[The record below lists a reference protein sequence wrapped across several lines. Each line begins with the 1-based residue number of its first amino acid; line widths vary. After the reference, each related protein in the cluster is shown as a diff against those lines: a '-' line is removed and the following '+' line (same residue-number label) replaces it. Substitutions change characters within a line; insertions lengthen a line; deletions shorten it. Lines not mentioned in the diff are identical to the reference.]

1 MSLLHLFKMGI
12 QGLLQALKP
21 YCEAVHV
28 SKYCGQRVG
37 IDAYSWLHKG
47 AYACSMELQQDDA
60 RSKRRK
66 VPAYVHYCM
75 HRIRMLKYNHVTP
88 VVVFDGGRLP
98 LKALTEQDR
107 RRRRETNLEN
117 AQRKQADGD
126 MLGAQEL
133 FQRSVEITPAM
144 AHELIEVLRGE
155 GVEFVVAPYE
165 ADAQLAH
172 LAGLPKQK
180 GGIVAVI
187 SEDSDL
193 LAYGC
198 KAVLFKMDRYG
209 HCEEICL
216 QKLFECDET
225 PAKALC
231 FKGFTQDLFLGMCV
245 MAGCDFLPSIPGIGV
260 KRAHAL
266 LAKYRSIPRVLSKL
280 KFEKP
285 TVFPENYITGFSQA
299 KAIFSHARVYD
310 LEERLLVLLNPLP
323 EELLE
328 EFEGDTDFLGPEL
341 PQSRAKAIAEGRL
354 DPITMEA
361 FNSVLSPKSPALE
374 FGGKKDLKKNLDST
388 PSPIT
393 PLSMYGSKK
402 GSPKISKLSNSG
414 SLSSRQGSKPAIFP
428 AKPFSMFGSK
438 RKTLRILDSPP
449 LQASESD
456 GRNEPV
462 QMDSEKAFWCG
473 TAEELIGSLVGNTHN
488 VSTTTSSFKA
498 LVHDDTSE
506 ASQVSITNVQITSE
520 VECSV
525 SGRTSN
531 DPNEVDH
538 TVFSQLKFSAQGAY
552 REASQSGSANVS
564 KNPFKRKAAG
574 NSSYSVPL
582 TAYDSRVAS
591 EDVQRAAEEIDHP
604 SACPAGESI
613 LTSLR
618 EIPGDNSDCQV
629 LSPVVAPTK
638 IRLVMNEANLASQTA
653 SVTGPAMGDEDESS
667 SSVLTELS
675 PNYQRREA
683 SPSDDFVTEE
693 ASRPVPAHRSAAK
706 SFVRSRLGKG
716 SRSKSSGQNDR
727 SSGGRRLKASNSSPM
742 IPTQGGILK
751 FFKPATL

>member
-1 MSLLHLFKMGI
+1 MGI

-21 YCEAVHV
+21 YIEAVHV
-28 SKYCGQRVG
+28 KKYSGQRVG

-47 AYACSMELQQDDA
+47 AYACSMELHQDDT
-60 RSKRRK
+60 RSKRRRL
-66 VPAYVHYCM
+66 PAYVHYCM

-98 LKALTEQDR
+98 LKAMTEQDR

-144 AHELIEVLRGE
+144 AHELIEVLREE

-165 ADAQLAH
+165 ADAQLAY

-198 KAVLFKMDRYG
+198 KSVLFKMDRYG

-216 QKLFECDET
+216 QKLFECEET
-225 PAKALC
+225 PAKSLC

-280 KFEKP
+280 KMEKP
-285 TVFPENYITGFSQA
+285 KVFPENYMSDFSQA

-310 LEERLLVLLNPLP
+310 REERSLVLLNPLS

-328 EFEGDTDFLGPEL
+328 EFDGDTDFLGPGL

-361 FNSVLSPKSPALE
+361 FNSVPSPKTPGLAFGEKKE
-374 FGGKKDLKKNLDST
+374 FKKNLDST

-393 PLSMYGSKK
+393 PFSMYSSKK
-402 GSPKISKLSNSG
+402 GSPNFSQLSN
-414 SLSSRQGSKPAIFP
+414 SRQGSKPAIFP
-428 AKPFSMFGSK
+428 ATAFSMFGSK
-438 RKTLRILDSPP
+438 RKTLNIFDSPP

-456 GRNEPV
+456 GRIEP
-462 QMDSEKAFWCG
+462 DSEKAFWCG
-473 TAEELIGSLVGNTHN
+473 TAEELIGSLVVNTHT
-488 VSTTTSSFKA
+488 VSTTKSFRP
-498 LVHDDTSE
+498 LGNDDNSE
-506 ASQVSITNVQITSE
+506 ASQVYITNVQISSE
-520 VECSV
+520 IDCSV
-525 SGRTSN
+525 SERTSN
-531 DPNEVDH
+531 DPTEADNA
-538 TVFSQLKFSAQGAY
+538 VFPKLKFSAHGSNS
-552 REASQSGSANVS
+552 EASQSWSANVP
-564 KNPFKRKAAG
+564 KNPFKRKASG
-574 NSSYSVPL
+574 NSSCSLPV
-582 TAYDSRVAS
+582 AHQDSRVAS
-591 EDVQRAAEEIDHP
+591 AEVQRAAEEIDDP
-604 SACPAGESI
+604 STCCSAGESI

-618 EIPGDNSDCQV
+618 ETTGDDSDCQV
-629 LSPVVAPTK
+629 LSPAK
-638 IRLVMNEANLASQTA
+638 IRLVIGEANLASQTA
-653 SVTGPAMGDEDESS
+653 SVTGPAMEDEDESS

-675 PNYQRREA
+675 PNCQRRET
-683 SPSDDFVTEE
+683 SPSDDFVTAE
-693 ASRPVPAHRSAAK
+693 APRPVSAHGSAGK
-706 SFVRSRLGKG
+706 SFARSRLGKV
-716 SRSKSSGQNDR
+716 SKSKFSGHADR
-727 SSGGRRLKASNSSPM
+727 SSGGKKLKAKNSSPM
-742 IPTQGGILK
+742 TPTQGGILK
-751 FFKPATL
+751 FFKPVTL